1 MWNKLKKIN
10 GLYVVLAVACAIFF
24 WLYVD
29 VTVKPE
35 ISQTIYDQ
43 EVILVGADT
52 LAESGLMLTD
62 NSEPTVTLTFS
73 GTRSV
78 ISQLRRNTITVSAD
92 VSQITEAGTHA
103 LDYNITYP
111 NGVSAANVKV
121 RRQVNTVNVSVVK
134 MKTKTIAVRGAF
146 EGSVA
151 DGYQCSAKN
160 FSFDTNEI
168 TITGEEAVVDQVDHA
183 LVTLSETQLSATWEG
198 SLPVTLIDQEG
209 KEVVQ
214 DGLTLSRSEVNAV
227 LPVTCV
233 KEIKLGVTIVDGGGA
248 TADDISYTIDPS
260 TILVSGT
267 SEELE
272 KLDSINIGTVDLSD
286 VITSEK
292 QTFVIELPDG
302 LTNESNASV
311 ANIDLTIAD
320 NLTTT
325 KVTTSNIQLIN
336 VPEGLSAKVVSQ
348 NLQVRIRGNAESMKL
363 LTAGDVY
370 AEVDLSGVDT
380 DAEGSML
387 LKANVKVRGM
397 SDVGAVGKYEV
408 TVELG
413 PAEDETG
420 ADSSEG

>member
-1 MWNKLKKIN
+1 MLNKLKKIN
-10 GLYVVLAVACAIFF
+10 GLYVILAIACAVFF

-29 VTVKPE
+29 VTVKPDV
-35 ISQTIYDQ
+35 SKTIYDQ
-43 EVILVGADT
+43 EVT
-52 LAESGLMLTD
+52 LIGVDSLEESGLMLTD
-62 NSEPTVTLTFS
+62 SAGPTVTLTFV

-103 LDYNITYP
+103 LDYFITYP
-111 NGVSAANVKV
+111 NNVSASSVKV
-121 RRQVNTVNVSVVK
+121 RRKVNTVNVSVVK
-134 MKTKTIAVRGAF
+134 MKSKTIAVRGAF
-146 EGSVA
+146 DGSVA
-151 DGYQCSAKN
+151 DGYLCDAKD
-160 FSFDTNEI
+160 FSFDTDEI
-168 TITGEEAVVDQVDHA
+168 TITGEETIVDQVDHA
-183 LVTLSETQLSATWEG
+183 VVTLSEQQLSATWEG
-198 SLPVTLIDQEG
+198 SLPVMLVDEEG
-209 KEVVQ
+209 NEVTQ
-214 DGLTLSRSEVNAV
+214 DALTLSTSEVNAV

-248 TADDISYTIDPS
+248 TADDVSYTIDPPA
-260 TILVSGT
+260 IMVSGT

-272 KLDSINIGTVDLSD
+272 KLDVINIGTIDLSN

-311 ANIDLTIAD
+311 ANIDLSIAD

-336 VPEGLSAKVVSQ
+336 VPEGISAQVIPQS
-348 NLQVRIRGNAESMKL
+348 LQTRIRGDAESMKL

-370 AEVDLSGVDT
+370 AEVDLSGVAP
-380 DAEGSML
+380 DAEGTMT
-387 LKANVKVRGM
+387 LKAEVKVKGM
-397 SDVGAVGKYEV
+397 SDVGAVGEYEV

-413 PAEDETG
+413 PVDENDAGNSED
-420 ADSSEG
+420 